1 MAVQYVNFVKDAED
15 PEAFLAASAKLFERL
30 VQDADSQV
38 RVAFLEQIPNIVRG
52 YKPTFKKLRMM
63 SFLGDC
69 IRDDNYNVRR
79 LAQVAIG
86 QLVEFA
92 PDLMTRETITASVVP
107 LLIQI
112 FYAEATA
119 DLMID
124 ALNLFCKLLD
134 KVGPEPVK
142 RLFVPEFNKLCN
154 HDIAQI
160 RQVCAQN
167 FPFGE

>member
-1 MAVQYVNFVKDAED
+1 
-15 PEAFLAASAKLFERL
+15 
-30 VQDADSQV
+30 
-38 RVAFLEQIPNIVRG
+38 
-52 YKPTFKKLRMM
+52 
-63 SFLGDC
+63 
-69 IRDDNYNVRR
+69 
-79 LAQVAIG
+79 
-86 QLVEFA
+86 
-92 PDLMTRETITASVVP
+92 MTRETITASVVP

-154 HDIAQI
+154 HDVAQI

-167 FPFGE
+167 FPFGKMADCFINSTRLFFQMAHARGQEHRERAQPRKTFMLTNIK